1 MILEAKNI
9 SKKYRQASR
18 DIVVLRGLEFQVNIG
33 ESVSILGKS
42 GSGKS
47 TLLSILCGI
56 EKSDSGEIFYN
67 SNNITNLEEN
77 EITKLRSKNIG
88 VIFQQFHLIEHL
100 TAVENVMLPL
110 EINNID
116 GASQKAQAALELVG
130 LGGREDHFPAQ
141 LSGGERQRVAI
152 ARAIVG
158 SPNVLLADEPS
169 GSLDEVTGNDVMN
182 LIFDLVKKTKMSLI
196 LVTHNNDL
204 AKMCDRVLRL
214 ENGRLND

>member
-18 DIVVLRGLEFQVNIG
+18 DIVVLRGLEFHVNIG

>member
-18 DIVVLRGLEFQVNIG
+18 DIVVLRGLEFHVNIG

-56 EKSDSGEIFYN
+56 EKSDNGEIFYN